1 MYLSQTRT
9 WNSVICHAFLYSM
22 SEGDRWSLFCWYWW
36 NWWPSL
42 FKLSFHKCTG
52 MHSFCW
58 YWWNCWPSL
67 LILSYHNLIVNI
79 FTNLIICLPVSKRK
93 FFICGYSS
101 LQKMPNVLLTCGK
114 HLHDCIISTSREV
127 WAKKTSLTLPLF
139 IEVPVPRQENEW
151 SCICVL
157 GVLILPLSTIL
168 IFDFGIVTMVWY
180 IINILFI
187 NVIYNM
193 ISQYLSS

>member
-1 MYLSQTRT
+1 MLIYKKQLPHRHVCTCLKPGPGILSY
-9 WNSVICHAFLYSM
+9 VMLFLYSV

-101 LQKMPNVLLTCGK
+101 LQKNAKRFTHMWKALAW
-114 HLHDCIISTSREV
+114 LHHFN
-127 WAKKTSLTLPLF
+127 K
-139 IEVPVPRQENEW
+139 
-151 SCICVL
+151 
-157 GVLILPLSTIL
+157 
-168 IFDFGIVTMVWY
+168 
-180 IINILFI
+180 
-187 NVIYNM
+187 
-193 ISQYLSS
+193 